1 LVVGESYTL
10 VVDSP
15 TAGSVRSATTVK
27 PSVRFDNVDAHMYI
41 TGRDT
46 LAEISYTF
54 SDATGKNWYM
64 LNAQHLTRDNFE
76 DRILNP
82 RVTTKMLDDVD
93 FEGGMK
99 SDAFRILFDEVEP
112 GDTLAVMLSNVEE
125 DYYNFMKLR
134 EDTRFGL
141 AAAIGEPINYPSN
154 VEGGLGF
161 FSLYAPDVRVF
172 ILEN

>member
-1 LVVGESYTL
+1 
-10 VVDSP
+10 
-15 TAGSVRSATTVK
+15 
-27 PSVRFDNVDAHMYI
+27 
-41 TGRDT
+41 
-46 LAEISYTF
+46 
-54 SDATGKNWYM
+54 
-64 LNAQHLTRDNFE
+64 
-76 DRILNP
+76 
-82 RVTTKMLDDVD
+82 
-93 FEGGMK
+93 MK